1 MTKMK
6 QQNFLKKICTT
17 KNCQN
22 YEIQKNKRE
31 NLPISR

>member
-6 QQNFLKKICTT
+6 QQNFLKKIRIT
-17 KNCQN
+17 KNREN
-22 YEIQKNKRE
+22 YETQNNKRE

>member
-6 QQNFLKKICTT
+6 QQNFLKKIRTT
-17 KNCQN
+17 KNREN
-22 YEIQKNKRE
+22 YETRNNKRE

>member
-6 QQNFLKKICTT
+6 QQKFLKKIRTT
-17 KNCQN
+17 KNREN
-22 YEIQKNKRE
+22 YETRE